1 VIIALNKQV
10 VDRNTPLCAPSTIF
24 GLDYLPLRLKK
35 RDLSLEAEM
44 KFYFSSRSRGSN
56 EWQPV
61 TCRSAIA
68 RLRAKSYHTSRATT
82 LNHSLALE
90 YKILAFILLPLSVT
104 EERLDNRAHHTAI
117 NPQAAPW

>member
-1 VIIALNKQV
+1 MIIALNKQV

-24 GLDYLPLRLKK
+24 GLDYLPLRVKK

-44 KFYFSSRSRGSN
+44 EFYFSPPAPRGSN

-61 TCRSAIA
+61 TCRSAA
-68 RLRAKSYHTSRATT
+68 RLRARSYTTPQRATT

-90 YKILAFILLPLSVT
+90 YKVLAFILLPLSVT
-104 EERLDNRAHHTAI
+104 EERLDN
-117 NPQAAPW
+117 